1 MISLFDENRFPYI
14 IARNR
19 FKIDLIDLSTMKI
32 HSLGS
37 EMNTSNLNPKLRVAT
52 VLDKKTSAH
61 RIDIY
66 YNA

>member
-1 MISLFDENRFPYI
+1 
-14 IARNR
+14 
-19 FKIDLIDLSTMKI
+19 MKI

-37 EMNTSNLNPKLRVAT
+37 EMNTSNLNPKLRVTT

-66 YNA
+66 YNAQLGDKRMLRRLEIDSTLVHQLYKFF